1 MREIEFRGKRL
12 DTGDWA
18 YGYLLVTQMSGVY
31 IIGTKT
37 KSKSHKIGGEVASVS
52 MGDVIWQHEVNPATV
67 GQYAGLR
74 DKNGKKI
81 YEGDIVKTNQYG
93 VDNGKGQNSAGYDK
107 FAVIFADGA
116 FRLEQKW
123 RRFNLVSG
131 NHIEVIGNVH
141 DNPSLLEATT

>member
-1 MREIEFRGKRL
+1 MREIEFRGKRI
-12 DTGDWA
+12 DTGEWVH
-18 YGYLLVTQMSGVY
+18 GYFTKNRPSPKTSEPPYELQTAIDYKEQGVMLTSLV
-31 IIGTKT
+31 
-37 KSKSHKIGGEVASVS
+37 
-52 MGDVIWQHEVNPATV
+52 DPATV
-67 GQYAGLR
+67 GQYTGLR

-141 DNPSLLEATT
+141 NNPSLMGAITT